1 MAGRHA
7 LLVYLLAVLCGFV
20 LLAVASIAI
29 GAVVV
34 DLLVPIGGVDAAD
47 ESVVK
52 DLVSIRDG
60 TLTDISAIASTAAG
74 GVVLPAIAAVAAVV
88 FVALRRWALAA
99 FLAVGLSIE
108 SASYRLTSIVN
119 PRERPDV
126 MRLDGYP
133 ADASYPSGHVAAA
146 IVVYGGLALLIGS
159 RISNRWAR
167 AGLVVAA
174 VAIVTIVG
182 ASRMY
187 RGMHHPI
194 DLAAG
199 VGIGCAAL
207 AVMVGA
213 SRAATAAAARRA
225 ERRVALR
232 EATT

>member
-1 MAGRHA
+1 M
-7 LLVYLLAVLCGFV
+7 
-20 LLAVASIAI
+20 
-29 GAVVV
+29 
-34 DLLVPIGGVDAAD
+34 
-47 ESVVK
+47 
-52 DLVSIRDG
+52 
-60 TLTDISAIASTAAG
+60 
-74 GVVLPAIAAVAAVV
+74 LPAIAAVAAVV

-133 ADASYPSGHVAAA
+133 ADASFPSGHVAAA

-213 SRAATAAAARRA
+213 SRAATAAAARTERNGESRYGRRPHDEGRGGRPLRQVARRRTPRA
-225 ERRVALR
+225 APAAQGSRHRRSRLVRGRQGQTGSGPRPPGARARPAAADRLGR
-232 EATT
+232 